1 MATVVTTAML
11 SLMIMV
17 EVESCVHFNWGT
29 QPMRDLKE
37 RSRSGPRAEQAASAL
52 GKILDA
58 AGWNVNRQP
67 EGFPSGA
74 RPDMIIDRDGLSYVV
89 EVKLASE
96 GRSDRLIPLWSQALL
111 QAAHIALPGSVPL
124 AVVAAPSISPHVANQ
139 VLDFA
144 AKHSPEA
151 AAGVIDFEGLRRFR
165 GRGLENLNADH
176 ASQHAISRAMP
187 GESLDLFSDLN
198 QWMLKVLLA
207 PELPEKLLS
216 APRDRYPH
224 ASALA
229 QAANVSVMSASRF
242 VRHLKRDGY
251 LDPSVPYLRLVRR
264 ESLFQRWESSTAVRR
279 VKELPVRFLLPAA
292 SLERLLHQG
301 SACLGLF
308 AAAERLG
315 FGFVHGVPQHVY
327 VKRLNVA
334 SLAKWKNVVPAEPH
348 EVPNLIIRQAVVP
361 NSVFRG
367 VVSAGGV
374 PVSDVLQVW
383 LDVSAH
389 PARGQEQA
397 DMIRDR
403 VIGQLIHDKR
413 ARG

>member
-1 MATVVTTAML
+1 
-11 SLMIMV
+11 
-17 EVESCVHFNWGT
+17 
-29 QPMRDLKE
+29 MRDLKGPGQ
-37 RSRSGPRAEQAASAL
+37 SDPRARGEQAASLL
-52 GKILDA
+52 GEILDA
-58 AGWNVNRQP
+58 GGWNVHQQP
-67 EGFPSGA
+67 ESYPSLT
-74 RPDMIIDRDGLSYVV
+74 RPDMLIDRDDLSYAV

-111 QAAHIALPGSVPL
+111 QAAHIAHHGSVPL

-139 VLDFA
+139 VLNFA

-176 ASQHAISRAMP
+176 ASQRAVSRVMSS
-187 GESLDLFSDLN
+187 ESIDIFSDLN

-207 PELPEKLLS
+207 PELPENLLS
-216 APRDRYPH
+216 APRGRYAH

-229 QAANVSVMSASRF
+229 EAANVSVMSASRF
-242 VRHLKRDGY
+242 VRQLTREGY

-264 ESLFQRWESSTAVRR
+264 ESLFRRWESSTAARR
-279 VKELPVRFLLPAA
+279 VKELPVRFLLPTVN
-292 SLERLLHQG
+292 LDRLLHRG
-301 SACLGLF
+301 GACLGLF
-308 AAAERLG
+308 AAAEKLG
-315 FGFVHGVPQHVY
+315 FGFVHGVPPHAY

-334 SLAKWKNVVPAEPH
+334 SLANWKNVVPAEPH
-348 EVPNLIIRQAVVP
+348 EVPNLIIRQPAIP

-367 VVSAGGV
+367 LVSADGV

-383 LDVSAH
+383 LDVSSH
-389 PARGQEQA
+389 PARGHEQA

-403 VIGQLIHDKR
+403 VLGQLIHHDN

>member
-1 MATVVTTAML
+1 
-11 SLMIMV
+11 MV
-17 EVESCVHFNWGT
+17 
-29 QPMRDLKE
+29 
-37 RSRSGPRAEQAASAL
+37 
-52 GKILDA
+52 
-58 AGWNVNRQP
+58 
-67 EGFPSGA
+67 
-74 RPDMIIDRDGLSYVV
+74 IDRDGVSYSV

-111 QAAHIALPGSVPL
+111 QAAYVAHSGSVPL
-124 AVVAAPSISPHVANQ
+124 AVVAAPSISPHVAEQ
-139 VLDFA
+139 ILGFA

-165 GRGLENLNADH
+165 GRGLQNLNADH
-176 ASQHAISRAMP
+176 AIQHAISRAMP
-187 GESLDLFSDLN
+187 RESLDLFSDLN

-207 PELPEKLLS
+207 PELPENLLS

-229 QAANVSVMSASRF
+229 QAAKVSVMSASRF

-264 ESLFQRWESSTAVRR
+264 ESLFQRWESSTAARR
-279 VKELPVRFLLPAA
+279 VRELPVRFLLPTAN
-292 SLERLLHQG
+292 LERLLHQE

-308 AAAERLG
+308 AAADRLG
-315 FGFVHGVPQHVY
+315 FGFVHGVPRHVY
-327 VKRLNVA
+327 VKRLSVA
-334 SLAKWKNVVPAEPH
+334 SLAKWKNVVPAEQH
-348 EVPNLIIRQAVVP
+348 EVPDLIIREASVP

-367 VVSAGGV
+367 LVSVDGV

-383 LDVSAH
+383 LDVSSH

-403 VIGQLIHDKR
+403 VLDQLIHRER
-413 ARG
+413 ALG